1 MNEESELLEGLIKT
15 QAAKDLE
22 GLLPK
27 LDHRMRGLLTPK
39 QSFRYKTREHVFRAR
54 TLKRALA
61 FSVIALLFFSL
72 GLHVNQNP
80 FFNLGLELSPKF
92 ESQALPRVLAAN
104 YEQLEVVATGSD
116 DPLAMALQAA
126 GLVYLTIID
135 PDESID
141 SDLLEQA
148 KSVDD
153 SEKLVLIETGPN
165 ALPLAAQAQVC
176 KYVGPSDPIELNTV
190 GILDDVKKIKVNKE
204 IFRCYKSGDERRPL
218 TKRLRGPAA
227 LVVNTAG
234 EIFVADRISE
244 SQTVVYKITPT
255 SYWLNRLLRSKDK

>member
-1 MNEESELLEGLIKT
+1 MSEGNKLFEELIKT

-22 GLLPK
+22 GLPPK

-39 QSFRYKTREHVFRAR
+39 QSLQYKAREHVFRVR

-72 GLHVNQNP
+72 GL
-80 FFNLGLELSPKF
+80 ELSPKF
-92 ESQALPRVLAAN
+92 ESTALPRVLAAN
-104 YEQLEVVATGSD
+104 YEQLEVVAIGSD

-126 GLVYLTIID
+126 GLVYSTSLIAENKKATK
-135 PDESID
+135 
-141 SDLLEQA
+141 A
-148 KSVDD
+148 DD
-153 SEKLVLIETGPN
+153 SEGLALSETG
-165 ALPLAAQAQVC
+165 
-176 KYVGPSDPIELNTV
+176 LNTGLFHNYV
-190 GILDDVKKIKVNKE
+190 NICDSGEVATKTVEMNTVVKGDLIKKIKANKE
-204 IFRCYKSGDERRPL
+204 FFLTCYESGDERRPL

-234 EIFVADRISE
+234 EIFVADRVSE

-255 SYWLNRLLRSKDK
+255 SYWLNSLLRSKDK